1 MYIAL
6 KQFSSAYTIVA
17 STFMLMF

>member
-6 KQFSSAYTIVA
+6 KQFSSAYTIAA